1 MLEEMDVVDAF
12 GCGSA
17 ALDALVA
24 VAERDEARR
33 EDAATLPFLQRFVLA
48 VSQESRKESVDG
60 RRYEALKG
68 VGTLAAA
75 DEWLGGRHVTRP
87 EEETP
92 GPCDGEYHA
101 TAAGVGSRGSASASR
116 SSQCRLCGVEV
127 PPRAGGSSLVS
138 RREACSDRRE

>member
-1 MLEEMDVVDAF
+1 MLDEMDVVDAF

-75 DEWLGGRHVTRP
+75 DEWLGGRRVTRP

-92 GPCDGEYHA
+92 QTPQPI
-101 TAAGVGSRGSASASR
+101 AS
-116 SSQCRLCGVEV
+116 
-127 PPRAGGSSLVS
+127 PPRAYAQDDGTAKLA
-138 RREACSDRRE
+138 RKPTEK